1 MSPVDAAPL
10 LAEEL
15 LRAASQSGPA
25 GFWIGVFFSSLVVLL
40 YAKFRKIQKDL
51 SAKNAET
58 RHNAVAS
65 NPIDN
70 ANAEAQQHSA
80 EAEIEALIKRRD
92 DDARSGKGGQ

>member
-15 LRAASQSGPA
+15 LRAASHSGPA

-40 YAKFRKIQKDL
+40 YAKFRKIQRES
-51 SAKNAET
+51 SAKNAEN
-58 RHNAVAS
+58 RHNAIAQ

-70 ANAEAQQHSA
+70 ASAESQQHSA
-80 EAEIEALIKRRD
+80 ETEIEALIRRRD
-92 DDARSGKGGQ
+92 EDARSGKGR

>member
-1 MSPVDAAPL
+1 MSPIDAAPL

-25 GFWIGVFFSSLVVLL
+25 GFWIGVFFSALLVLL
-40 YAKFRKIQKDL
+40 YSKFRKIQKDH

-58 RHNAVAS
+58 RHNAIAL
-65 NPIDN
+65 NPIEN

-80 EAEIEALIKRRD
+80 EAEIEALIRRRD
-92 DDARSGKGGQ
+92 DDARNGKG